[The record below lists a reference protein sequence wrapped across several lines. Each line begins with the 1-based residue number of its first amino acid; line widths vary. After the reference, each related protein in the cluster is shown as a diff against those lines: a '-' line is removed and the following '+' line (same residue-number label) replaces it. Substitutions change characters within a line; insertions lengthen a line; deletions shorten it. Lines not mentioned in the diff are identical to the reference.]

1 MTYLDALANGQ
12 TVHTHKRRES
22 TMTGYTA
29 PFTRRN
35 YGRGHGYKDA
45 NGRKV
50 PGVTTILSKG
60 LPKPALVNWAARTA
74 AEYAVDN
81 WDMLNDLPVSER
93 LGMIRDAPN
102 STKNAAAL
110 RGTKLHDAAQRLQE
124 TGSVDVEPEQLPL
137 VESYL
142 KFCDDWQ
149 FKAEF
154 VESAVY
160 NVSHG
165 YAGTLDIIGVLRDGK
180 RWLIDLK
187 TSKGV
192 YGDMAL
198 QLAAYRYSEFL
209 HDDDS
214 EGASDIAM
222 PQVDAVGIVHVRADG
237 YDLVPLTA
245 GPAEFRSF
253 LYIAQV
259 AATADRLKELVHA
272 PLTPDKVQVS
282 A

>member
-1 MTYLDALANGQ
+1 VTQLQ
-12 TVHTHKRRES
+12 
-22 TMTGYTA
+22 A

-45 NGRKV
+45 NGIKV
-50 PGVTTILSKG
+50 PGVTTLIGKG

-81 WDMLNDLPVSER
+81 WAELTDAPISER
-93 LGMIRDAPN
+93 LDQIRNAPN
-102 STKNAAAL
+102 ANKNAAAL
-110 RGTKLHDAAQRLQE
+110 RGTKLHDAAQQLQGRG
-124 TGSVDVEPEQLPL
+124 TVDVEPSQLPL
-137 VESYL
+137 VEAYM
-142 KFCDDWQ
+142 KFCQDWDLR
-149 FKAEF
+149 AEY

-160 NVSHG
+160 SVTHG
-165 YAGTLDIIGVLRDGK
+165 YAGTLDLIAVLSDGQ
-180 RWLIDLK
+180 RWLLDLK

-198 QLAAYRYSEFL
+198 QQAAYRYAEFL
-209 HDDDS
+209 ADGDVDGQH
-214 EGASDIAM
+214 IPM

-237 YDLVPLTA
+237 ADLVPLTA
-245 GPAEFRSF
+245 GKAEFRAF

-259 AATADRLKELVHA
+259 AATSDRLKELVHA

>member
-1 MTYLDALANGQ
+1 MKLQ
-12 TVHTHKRRES
+12 
-22 TMTGYTA
+22 A

-45 NGRKV
+45 NGTKV
-50 PGVTTILSKG
+50 PGVTTLLSKG

-81 WDMLNDLPVSER
+81 WDALTAASVSER
-93 LGMIRDAPN
+93 LEQIRNAPN
-102 STKNAAAL
+102 ANKNAAAL
-110 RGTKLHDAAQRLQE
+110 RGTKLHDAAQQLQE
-124 TGSVDVEPEQLPL
+124 QGVVDVDPEQLPL

-142 KFCDDWQ
+142 AFCTAWDLH
-149 FKAEF
+149 AEY

-160 NVSHG
+160 SVTHG
-165 YAGTLDIIGVLRDGK
+165 YAGTLDLIATLNDGK
-180 RWLIDLK
+180 RWLLDLK

-198 QLAAYRYSEFL
+198 QQAAYRYAEYL
-209 HDDDS
+209 ADGDEH
-214 EGASDIAM
+214 IPM

-237 YDLVPLTA
+237 ADLVPLTA
-245 GPAEFRSF
+245 GKEEFRAF
-253 LYIAQV
+253 LYVAQV
-259 AATADRLKELVHA
+259 AATSDRLKELVHA
-272 PLTPDKVQVS
+272 PITPEKIEVS